1 MTNPIPL
8 TPEAIGAIQDNAELN
23 AQNPQDPQDSPDIDT
38 TSTEETAIPPITEK
52 NTIQEWLEHPT
63 GASVMHKALARAG
76 QDTGAIAMVVNIPLE
91 TLSQLSKAQISD
103 EDLEKMVRD
112 ANNGE
117 MPTPH
122 PWAGTASSM
131 GSGQHEE
138 KPDMARETSMG
149 SNSVAAES
157 QPAEELSTTATPEGW
172 EAAGAD
178 PATRPNPYQEK
189 DMS

>member
-8 TPEAIGAIQDNAELN
+8 TPAAIGAIQDNAELN
-23 AQNPQDPQDSPDIDT
+23 AQDPQDPQDTPGIDT
-38 TSTEETAIPPITEK
+38 TPTGETAIPPITEK

-63 GASVMHKALARAG
+63 GAAVMHKALARAG

-91 TLSQLSKAQISD
+91 TLSQLSKAKISD
-103 EDLEKMVRD
+103 EDLENMVRD

-117 MPTPH
+117 KPTPH

-131 GSGQHEE
+131 GEGRHESHSE
-138 KPDMARETSMG
+138 LAQETSMG

-157 QPAEELSTTATPEGW
+157 QPTEGPSTTATSDGW